1 MLCRK
6 YTIKNTIVRVGSHM
20 RMRVMDAAKCLEFL
34 SEGKYI
40 FSSNRIGVF
49 FGQNDRFLRTKFWLD
64 LNVMEWTYREK

>member
-40 FSSNRIGVF
+40 F
-49 FGQNDRFLRTKFWLD
+49 LH
-64 LNVMEWTYREK
+64 

>member
-40 FSSNRIGVF
+40 FLRIGLEFSSDKTIVS
-49 FGQNDRFLRTKFWLD
+49 FGQNFGLT
-64 LNVMEWTYREK
+64 